1 MSDGSDRLFYEFGAF
16 RIDVAERLLLRGGEV
31 VPLTPKA
38 FDTLLVLVE
47 RSGRLVEKDELMRRL
62 WPDTFVEEAN
72 LAHNISL
79 LRKAFGDGAGDSKFI
94 QTVPRRG
101 YRWLAGVEERREA
114 EKQSRADETPSPAR
128 PQAFSDSSL
137 AQSLAGRTAEV
148 NGRKEKTDGE
158 SNDSEDASAQ
168 PSPVSPPAQVRGRV
182 IPARLFAAV
191 ALAAIAVVAVVLLL
205 KTRSGAPPL
214 KITPL
219 TSYAGRESQPA
230 FSPDGSQ
237 IAFVW
242 RGEKGDNADIYVK
255 LVDAGTP
262 LRLTTDP
269 ATDTDPVWSPD
280 GHYIAFLRSTSNS
293 RALMVVPALGGPE
306 RKITDLRP
314 AVIGG
319 RISWSPD
326 GKTFA
331 VAEQDDSPSRCSIFL
346 VSYDTGEERRLTTP
360 PAEDTGDGK
369 PAFSPDGQTVAFV
382 RVGHFGVSE
391 IYLQPVA
398 GGEARQLT
406 FDKNNIGTLAWTPD
420 GREILFTSDRGGSF
434 ESDRLWRM
442 SITGGEAALVTG
454 VEDHIASFAISL
466 RGDRLAYE
474 QQSVDANVWRVE
486 LQGTSAPVSPPVELI
501 ASTRWDFQQQYSPDG
516 SRIAFGS
523 DRSGNFEIW
532 TCASDG
538 SNPIQVTSF
547 GGPMA
552 GTPRWSPDG
561 KQIVFDA
568 RAGGNADI
576 YAIKATGGTPRRLT
590 TEDSEDVVPSWS
602 ADGRWIYFASNR
614 SGAWQVWR
622 MPAEGG
628 AAEQV
633 TREGGF
639 APRPSPDGEFIYYTK
654 EPYKNGPLWRVPA
667 KGGAEEIIPG
677 FTKQTWWPYWTVT
690 SNGIYFGNTA
700 PGPQRP
706 IEFFDLKTGQFAPIL
721 TLEKPRAAGLTVSP
735 DGRWLLYAQVDR
747 NDSDLMLADNF
758 K

>member
-1 MSDGSDRLFYEFGAF
+1 MSDRSDRLFYEFGAF

-114 EKQSRADETPSPAR
+114 EKHSRDDETPPPAR
-128 PQAFSDSSL
+128 PQAFSDSSP
-137 AQSLAGRTAEV
+137 AQGLAGWTAEV
-148 NGRKEKTDGE
+148 DGRREKTDGE
-158 SNDSEDASAQ
+158 SNDSEDASAP
-168 PSPVSPPAQVRGRV
+168 PSVVSPPARARGRV
-182 IPARLFAAV
+182 SPARLFAAV
-191 ALAAIAVVAVVLLL
+191 ALAAVAVVAVVLLL
-205 KTRSGAPPL
+205 RRGSSAPPL

-230 FSPDGSQ
+230 FSPDDSR

-269 ATDTDPVWSPD
+269 ASDNDPVWSPD

-293 RALMVVPALGGPE
+293 RALYVVPALGGPE
-306 RKITDLRP
+306 RKVADLRP
-314 AVIGG
+314 AVLAG
-319 RISWSPD
+319 RVSWSPD

-331 VAEQDDSPSRCSIFL
+331 VAEQADSPSRCSIFL
-346 VSYDTGEERRLTTP
+346 VSYDTGEEHRLTTP
-360 PAEDTGDGK
+360 PVEDTGDQG
-369 PAFSPDGQTVAFV
+369 PVFSPDGQTLAFI
-382 RVGHFGVSE
+382 RVGHLGVSE
-391 IYLQPVA
+391 IYLQPVN

-406 FDKNNIGTLAWTPD
+406 FDKVHVRGVAWTPD
-420 GREILFTSDRGGSF
+420 GREILFTSNRVGSF
-434 ESDRLWRM
+434 WSDRLWRM
-442 SITGGEAALVTG
+442 PAAGGEATLVAG
-454 VEDHIASFAISL
+454 VGDQIASFAISR
-466 RGDRLAYE
+466 RGDRVAYE
-474 QQSVDANVWRVE
+474 QLSIDTNVWRID
-486 LQGTSAPVSPPVELI
+486 LQSTSGPKSPPVEII

-516 SRIAFGS
+516 RQIVFASN
-523 DRSGNFEIW
+523 RSGNFEIW

-547 GGPMA
+547 NGPMA

-561 KQIVFDA
+561 KQIVFDG
-568 RAGGNADI
+568 RIGGNADI

-590 TEDSEDVVPSWS
+590 AEVSEDVVPSWS
-602 ADGRWIYFASNR
+602 TDGRWIYFASNR
-614 SGAWQVWR
+614 NGTWQVWKV
-622 MPAEGG
+622 PAEGG

-639 APRPSPDGEFIYYTK
+639 APRPSPDGEFIYYAK
-654 EPYKNGPLWRVPA
+654 EPYKNGPLWRVPT
-667 KGGAEEIIPG
+667 KGGAEEVVPG
-677 FTKQTWWPYWTVT
+677 FTKQTWWPVWAVT
-690 SNGIYFGNTA
+690 SDGIYFITTDS
-700 PGPQRP
+700 GPNSS
-706 IEFFDLKTGQFAPIL
+706 IEFLDLKTGQYTPIL
-721 TLEKPRAAGLTVSP
+721 TLEKPRNAGLSVSP